1 MRELCGKKLPDII
14 SFYNNEIQREGETFL
29 RCILAHSAYYETPE
43 PGGLN
48 NRNLS
53 LTDLEPG
60 KSKIRESA
68 QSGSDEDLLQT
79 AFLLC
84 PPWWGESA
92 LWTAHPLIR
101 ARVPS
106 RDHHPL
112 AQLEPTTSLR
122 FHLQIPNIIALGIR
136 TPT

>member
-1 MRELCGKKLPDII
+1 MRELSRKGEGDGEELPDIM

-53 LTDLEPG
+53 LTVLEPG
-60 KSKIRESA
+60 KSKIREPA
-68 QSGSDEDLLQT
+68 WSGSDEDLPPGLQT
-79 AFLLC
+79 AFLLR

-92 LWTAHPLIR
+92 LWA
-101 ARVPS
+101 ARPS
-106 RDHHPL
+106 QGHQSHHEITILLPHSNPRL
-112 AQLEPTTSLR
+112 L
-122 FHLQIPNIIALGIR
+122 
-136 TPT
+136 